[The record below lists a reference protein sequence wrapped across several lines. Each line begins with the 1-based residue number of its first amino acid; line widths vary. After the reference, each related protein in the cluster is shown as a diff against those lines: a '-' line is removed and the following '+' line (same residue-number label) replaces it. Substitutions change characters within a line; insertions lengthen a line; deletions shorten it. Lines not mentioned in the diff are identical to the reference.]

1 MAVDGGNSDDDEL
14 DGLMSRG
21 VLRGPTRFSTSSVS
35 GVQERVHRAA
45 ASREH
50 ANVGRQS
57 VAGGGNA
64 EEYDSEAMPGV
75 TPIGSMSRDE
85 GIAPN
90 YGYFRFTPDKIVVPR
105 PLEGRHDLTMWTES
119 IEPQLE
125 IAQLKR
131 FIDGTTPIPPARAL
145 AHLSQF
151 RAMQL
156 LTFTTISRCCSP
168 TVQIAL
174 KACRMKVD
182 AGYQAWQFIM
192 RMYMGKDDLYF
203 GQLEQALTNIEM
215 GEHESATSYCNRAQ
229 QILVNLRMAGMMLKL
244 PQVRKELDE
253 DTLASYII
261 EEECTLA
268 AEGRKDQFL
277 PQANQVFTKKGKPQF
292 QQTSFPSPPTAAQQQ
307 QPKNG
312 GGAGGGGEKWK
323 GGKDGQPKGGKG
335 GFKGKCYVCG
345 QTGHVAKQCQ
355 QRADKEADASGEG
368 SGGSSGKGGDGS
380 KGSGRSSCSM
390 VKPVVEQ
397 TPLVVLEPEAG
408 EGLQDIAAAVKA
420 NPSVV
425 LLDSGCSHHLMGDRS
440 TFVEMSSGGSIKQ
453 VTGFNGALQ
462 EASLLSVAQLLD
474 AGDVTLLRA
483 PDGSLLG
490 HAEFKGRV
498 LCTNFQPCSTQQ
510 QEGETVALRTLATGV
525 RSKGDLWH
533 ACMAHVGIDAIERTT
548 AHGSVKGLDLEK
560 GGKSGIPCVSCVGGK
575 ITRHTFPSVGEEEDE
590 LLGVVH
596 ADLCGPFREAA
607 KDGSRYFLVLKDR
620 KTHYV
625 WAYPLAQKSDALAA
639 FQKWLPMAQR
649 QCKTTVQALRTD
661 RCGEFL
667 GHDFTLFLDGKGIIH
682 DLTCPYTPEQNGMA
696 EREMR
701 SIVEAV
707 RTMLLHMGVQ
717 HHWWHLALAQAI
729 WVHNRVEHASLPSVA
744 AWGKLAPKARWG
756 LHLGVSAASKG
767 WTVLDLESNRLITAV
782 EALFYATM
790 SLAGWKAW
798 HQQEHGGRLM
808 PYAPLPSLFPIT
820 LEEAEEEEEVVAPP
834 AMPYV
839 PTSVPTPPPPSVY
852 PRVIPPAPPSS
863 SSPPLAS
870 PPPPPVIPS
879 PLPPSI
885 PPAPAPPS
893 SSSSTAPPVGEGGIE
908 VPPSVE
914 ITDGQCLETEQLQD
928 ESMVEPAGLDDEEED
943 EEWTDLDPDVV
954 ADPEMQWDIAKM
966 TVKEALGCWKGD
978 KVKEAMDEEM
988 RSLIEQGTWKLVPR
1002 PPGVN
1007 VMKNRWILNTKFRPD
1022 GIVEREKAR
1031 LVVKGFMQVAGVD
1044 YEETYAPVGSYVTAR
1059 VLLAI
1064 AAALDLDLM
1073 QLDVHGMLD
1082 RDLYMEQPS
1091 YYEDGTPRV
1100 CKLVKSLY
1108 GLKQSQM
1115 LWYEALDGVLLG
1127 VGWKKS
1133 KVDEALY
1140 FKSDAEGEMCW
1151 LLVYVDDLLAASRS
1165 QSMLGELR
1173 DLLQSAFQLR
1183 EISPVEKYLGLQL
1196 IRDRPTRRMWL
1207 HQGAY
1212 VDKVHRRF
1220 FDGEQP
1226 LRVPRTPLSSD
1237 PFSVQTFEDVGWQ
1250 SHQEEEYRQKVGS
1263 LQFAAC
1269 TTRPDISFAYSKL
1282 GSGQTVRSDQHWK
1295 ELDRCLAYLVGSRD
1309 VALEFGGGPESLEL
1323 VGYADADDAGDKQ
1336 NRTST
1341 GGYIF
1346 VLRGAAVSWAS
1357 QRIRCATL
1365 SSTESEYVAAVE
1377 AGKEARRLRFLL
1389 AEFQLLRSEEPTTL
1403 FVDNS
1408 STISVAGG
1416 MGLKGSLKHM
1426 ERHHMWLQHMVKRRK
1441 LQLQYIPTSEQPAD
1455 YLTKALHFPAFSRCF
1470 EAVGQVRL
1478 SSEWSET

>member
-1 MAVDGGNSDDDEL
+1 MAVDGGNSDDEEL

-21 VLRGPTRFSTSSVS
+21 VLRGPTRFSTASVG
-35 GVQERVHRAA
+35 GVQKCVHRAEV
-45 ASREH
+45 SREH
-50 ANVGRQS
+50 ANVGRRS

-64 EEYDSEAMPGV
+64 EEYDSEAMPDV

-105 PLEGRHDLTMWTES
+105 PLEGHHDLSTWTES

-145 AHLSQF
+145 AHLSWF

-182 AGYQAWQFIM
+182 AGYQAWPFIM
-192 RMYMGKDDLYF
+192 RTYMAKDDLYI
-203 GQLEQALTNIEM
+203 GQLEQALTNLEM
-215 GEHESATSYCNRAQ
+215 GEHESATSYCNHAQ
-229 QILVNLRMAGMMLKL
+229 QILVNLRMAGVDYLMLKL

-253 DTLASYII
+253 ETLASYII

-292 QQTSFPSPPTAAQQQ
+292 QQTSFPSPPTTAQQQ

-345 QTGHVAKQCQ
+345 QTGHVAKYCQ
-355 QRADKEADASGEG
+355 QWADKEADAGGEG
-368 SGGSSGKGGDGS
+368 SGGSSRKGGDGS
-380 KGSGRSSCSM
+380 KGSGQSSCAM

-408 EGLQDIAAAVKA
+408 EGLQAVAAAVKA

-440 TFVEMSSGGSIKQ
+440 AFVEMSSGGSIKQ
-453 VTGFNGALQ
+453 VTGINGALQ
-462 EASLLSVAQLLD
+462 EVQGRGTVALLGQGGRRVLVPDVLYVPGVQASLLSAGKLRDSGVQLLD
-474 AGDVTLLRA
+474 AGDVTLLWA

-490 HAEFKGRV
+490 CAEFKGRV
-498 LCTNFQPCSTQQ
+498 LCTNFQPCLTQE

-533 ACMAHVGIDAIERTT
+533 ARMAHVGIDVIERTA

-620 KTHYV
+620 KTRYV

-639 FQKWLPMAQR
+639 FQKWLLMAER

-661 RCGEFL
+661 RGGEFL

-701 SIVEAV
+701 SIVEVA

-717 HHWWHLALAQAI
+717 HHWWHLALAQAV
-729 WVHNRVEHASLPSVA
+729 WVRNRVEHASLPS
-744 AWGKLAPKARWG
+744 
-756 LHLGVSAASKG
+756 
-767 WTVLDLESNRLITAV
+767 
-782 EALFYATM
+782 
-790 SLAGWKAW
+790 GWKAW
-798 HQQEHGGRLM
+798 HQQEHGVRSM

-839 PTSVPTPPPPSVY
+839 PTSVPTPPSPSVY

-870 PPPPPVIPS
+870 PPPPVIPS

-893 SSSSTAPPVGEGGIE
+893 SSSSTAPPIGEGGIA

-914 ITDGQCLETEQLQD
+914 ITDRQRLETEQLQD
-928 ESMVEPAGLDDEEED
+928 ESSMDGVQQSGGQEIEEQQSGEQQIGEERIEEQQMVDQQLGEQQTGEPQTGEQEMWGIRDGGRVLASWMITAPLRRSTRITRGIPPLKYAWALVVEPAGLDDEEED

-954 ADPEMQWDIAKM
+954 ADPERQWDIAKM
-966 TVKEALGCWKGD
+966 T
-978 KVKEAMDEEM
+978 
-988 RSLIEQGTWKLVPR
+988 GTWKLVPR
-1002 PPGVN
+1002 PPRVN
-1007 VMKNRWILNTKFRPD
+1007 VMKNRWILNNKFRPD

-1031 LVVKGFMQVAGVD
+1031 LVVKGFTQVAGVD

-1073 QLDVHGMLD
+1073 QLDVKNAFLHGMLD

-1100 CKLVKSLY
+1100 LC
-1108 GLKQSQM
+1108 
-1115 LWYEALDGVLLG
+1115 
-1127 VGWKKS
+1127 
-1133 KVDEALY
+1133 
-1140 FKSDAEGEMCW
+1140 
-1151 LLVYVDDLLAASRS
+1151 
-1165 QSMLGELR
+1165 
-1173 DLLQSAFQLR
+1173 
-1183 EISPVEKYLGLQL
+1183 
-1196 IRDRPTRRMWL
+1196 RPLRMW
-1207 HQGAY
+1207 
-1212 VDKVHRRF
+1212 D
-1220 FDGEQP
+1220 
-1226 LRVPRTPLSSD
+1226 
-1237 PFSVQTFEDVGWQ
+1237 
-1250 SHQEEEYRQKVGS
+1250 GS
-1263 LQFAAC
+1263 LA
-1269 TTRPDISFAYSKL
+1269 R
-1282 GSGQTVRSDQHWK
+1282 RSTG
-1295 ELDRCLAYLVGSRD
+1295 RRD

-1346 VLRGAAVSWAS
+1346 VLGGAAVSWAS

-1389 AEFQLLRSEEPTTL
+1389 AEFQLLRSEEP
-1403 FVDNS
+1403 
-1408 STISVAGG
+1408 
-1416 MGLKGSLKHM
+1416 
-1426 ERHHMWLQHMVKRRK
+1426 VKK
-1441 LQLQYIPTSEQPAD
+1441 QE
-1455 YLTKALHFPAFSRCF
+1455 
-1470 EAVGQVRL
+1470 
-1478 SSEWSET
+1478 

>member
-1 MAVDGGNSDDDEL
+1 
-14 DGLMSRG
+14 
-21 VLRGPTRFSTSSVS
+21 
-35 GVQERVHRAA
+35 
-45 ASREH
+45 
-50 ANVGRQS
+50 
-57 VAGGGNA
+57 
-64 EEYDSEAMPGV
+64 
-75 TPIGSMSRDE
+75 
-85 GIAPN
+85 
-90 YGYFRFTPDKIVVPR
+90 
-105 PLEGRHDLTMWTES
+105 
-119 IEPQLE
+119 
-125 IAQLKR
+125 
-131 FIDGTTPIPPARAL
+131 
-145 AHLSQF
+145 
-151 RAMQL
+151 
-156 LTFTTISRCCSP
+156 
-168 TVQIAL
+168 
-174 KACRMKVD
+174 MKVD

-192 RMYMGKDDLYF
+192 RTYMAKDDLYI
-203 GQLEQALTNIEM
+203 GQLEQALTNLEM

-229 QILVNLRMAGMMLKL
+229 PILVNMRMASVDYSQASYITHVVKGLPQQYNLLRRMLKL

-253 DTLASYII
+253 DTPASYII

-292 QQTSFPSPPTAAQQQ
+292 QQTSFPSPPTTAQQQ

-345 QTGHVAKQCQ
+345 QIGHVAKYCQ
-355 QRADKEADASGEG
+355 QRADKEADAGEEG

-380 KGSGRSSCSM
+380 KGSGQSSCAM

-397 TPLVVLEPEAG
+397 TPLVVLEPEAR
-408 EGLQDIAAAVKA
+408 EGLQAVAAAVKA

-440 TFVEMSSGGSIKQ
+440 AFVEMSSGGSIKQ

-462 EASLLSVAQLLD
+462 EVQGRGTVALLGEGGRRVLVPDVLYVPGVQESLLSAGQLRDSGVQLLD

-490 HAEFKGRV
+490 RAEFKGRV

-510 QEGETVALRTLATGV
+510 QEGETVALRTLVTGV

-533 ACMAHVGIDAIERTT
+533 ARMAHVGIDAIERTA
-548 AHGSVKGLDLEK
+548 AHGSAKGLDLEK

-575 ITRHTFPSVGEEEDE
+575 ITHHTFPSVGEEEEE

-620 KTHYV
+620 KTRYV

-639 FQKWLPMAQR
+639 FQKWLPMAER

-661 RCGEFL
+661 RGGEFL

-682 DLTCPYTPEQNGMA
+682 DLTCLYTLEQNGMA
-696 EREMR
+696 EREMH

-717 HHWWHLALAQAI
+717 HHWWHLALAQAV
-729 WVHNRVEHASLPSVA
+729 WVRNRVEHASLPSGVTPYELA
-744 AWGKLAPKARWG
+744 FRRKPDVSMVRVWGCMLQYMVPQSQRGGKLAPKARWG

-767 WTVLDLESNRLITAV
+767 WTVLDLESNRLITTV
-782 EALFYATM
+782 EAVFYETM

-820 LEEAEEEEEVVAPP
+820 LEEAEEEEEEVVAPP

-839 PTSVPTPPPPSVY
+839 PTSVPTPLPPSVY

-863 SSPPLAS
+863 SSPPLAP
-870 PPPPPVIPS
+870 PPPPPVLPS
-879 PLPPSI
+879 LLPPSI

-914 ITDGQCLETEQLQD
+914 ITDGQRLESEQLQD
-928 ESMVEPAGLDDEEED
+928 ERSMDGVQQSGGQEIEEQQEIGEQQIGEERIEEQQMVDHQLGEQQTGEPQTGEQEMWGIRDGGHVLASGMITAPLRRSTRITRGIPPLKYAWALVVEPARLDDEEED

-954 ADPEMQWDIAKM
+954 
-966 TVKEALGCWKGD
+966 KE
-978 KVKEAMDEEM
+978 VMDEEM

-1031 LVVKGFMQVAGVD
+1031 LVVKGFTQVAGVD

-1064 AAALDLDLM
+1064 ATALDLDLM
-1073 QLDVHGMLD
+1073 QLDVKNAFLHGMLD

-1108 GLKQSQM
+1108 GLKQSPM

-1127 VGWKKS
+1127 AGWKKS

-1165 QSMLGELR
+1165 RSLLGELR

-1196 IRDRPTRRMWL
+1196 IRDRPTRRL
-1207 HQGAY
+1207 
-1212 VDKVHRRF
+1212 
-1220 FDGEQP
+1220 
-1226 LRVPRTPLSSD
+1226 
-1237 PFSVQTFEDVGWQ
+1237 VQTFEDVGWQ

-1269 TTRPDISFAYSKL
+1269 TTRPDISFACSKL

-1336 NRTST
+1336 YRTST

-1346 VLRGAAVSWAS
+1346 VLGGAAVSWAS

-1408 STISVAGG
+1408 SAISVAGG

-1426 ERHHMWLQHMVKRRK
+1426 ERRHMWLQHMVKRRK

-1455 YLTKALHFPAFSRCF
+1455 YLTKALHFPAFSHCF
-1470 EAVGQVRL
+1470 EVVGQVRL
-1478 SSEWSET
+1478 SSKGSET

>member
-1 MAVDGGNSDDDEL
+1 
-14 DGLMSRG
+14 
-21 VLRGPTRFSTSSVS
+21 
-35 GVQERVHRAA
+35 
-45 ASREH
+45 
-50 ANVGRQS
+50 
-57 VAGGGNA
+57 
-64 EEYDSEAMPGV
+64 
-75 TPIGSMSRDE
+75 MSRDE

-105 PLEGRHDLTMWTES
+105 PLEGRHDLSTWSES
-119 IEPQLE
+119 IKPQLE
-125 IAQLKR
+125 IAKLKR
-131 FIDGTTPIPPARAL
+131 FIDGTTPIPPARAI

-168 TVQIAL
+168 PVQIAL

-192 RMYMGKDDLYF
+192 RTYMAKDDLYI
-203 GQLEQALTNIEM
+203 GQLEQALTNLEM

-229 QILVNLRMAGMMLKL
+229 QILVNLRMAGVDYSQASYITHVVKGLPQQYNLLRRMLKL

-253 DTLASYII
+253 DTLASHII

-277 PQANQVFTKKGKPQF
+277 PQAN
-292 QQTSFPSPPTAAQQQ
+292 Q

-345 QTGHVAKQCQ
+345 QTGHVAKYCQ
-355 QRADKEADASGEG
+355 QRADKEADAGGEG

-380 KGSGRSSCSM
+380 KGSGQSSCAM
-390 VKPVVEQ
+390 VKPIVEQ

-408 EGLQDIAAAVKA
+408 EGLQAVAAAVKA
-420 NPSVV
+420 NPSIV

-440 TFVEMSSGGSIKQ
+440 AFVGMSSGGSIKQ

-462 EASLLSVAQLLD
+462 EVQGRGTIALLGEGGRRVLVPDVLYVPGVQASLLSAGHLRDSGVQLLD
-474 AGDVTLLRA
+474 VEDVTLLRA

-490 HAEFKGRV
+490 RAEFKGRV

-510 QEGETVALRTLATGV
+510 QEGEMVALRTLATGV
-525 RSKGDLWH
+525 RSKGDMWH
-533 ACMAHVGIDAIERTT
+533 ARMAHVGIDAIKRTS

-560 GGKSGIPCVSCVGGK
+560 EGNSGIPCVSCVAGK

-620 KTHYV
+620 KTRYV

-639 FQKWLPMAQR
+639 FQKWLPMAER
-649 QCKTTVQALRTD
+649 HCKTTVQALRTD
-661 RCGEFL
+661 RGGEFL

-701 SIVEAV
+701 SIVEAM

-717 HHWWHLALAQAI
+717 HQWWHVALAQAV
-729 WVHNRVEHASLPSVA
+729 WVRNRVEHASLPSGVTPYDPA
-744 AWGKLAPKARWG
+744 FRRKPDVSMVRVWGCMLQYMVPQSQRGGKLAPKARWG
-756 LHLGVSAASKG
+756 LHLG
-767 WTVLDLESNRLITAV
+767 
-782 EALFYATM
+782 
-790 SLAGWKAW
+790 WKAW
-798 HQQEHGGRLM
+798 HQQEHGGRSM

-839 PTSVPTPPPPSVY
+839 PTSVPTPPPPSAY
-852 PRVIPPAPPSS
+852 PRVIPPAPPFS

-870 PPPPPVIPS
+870 PPSPVIPS

-914 ITDGQCLETEQLQD
+914 ITDGQRLETEQLQD
-928 ESMVEPAGLDDEEED
+928 ESSMDGLQQSGGQGSRRQGSRRWGIRDGGRVLVSG
-943 EEWTDLDPDVV
+943 TITAPPLRRSTRITRGVP
-954 ADPEMQWDIAKM
+954 PWDIAKM

-1007 VMKNRWILNTKFRPD
+1007 VMKNRWILNTKFRLD

-1031 LVVKGFMQVAGVD
+1031 LVVKGFTQVAGVD

-1073 QLDVHGMLD
+1073 QLDVKNAFLHGMLD

-1091 YYEDGTPRV
+1091 YYEDGTPCV

-1108 GLKQSQM
+1108 RLKQSPM
-1115 LWYEALDGVLLG
+1115 LWYETLDGVLLG
-1127 VGWKKS
+1127 AGWKKS

-1165 QSMLGELR
+1165 QSMLGELC

-1196 IRDRPTRRMWL
+1196 IRDRPTRRLWL

-1237 PFSVQTFEDVGWQ
+1237 PLSVQTFEDVGWQ
-1250 SHQEEEYRQKVGS
+1250 SRQEEEYRQKVGS

-1269 TTRPDISFAYSKL
+1269 TTRPDISFACSKL
-1282 GSGQTVRSDQHWK
+1282 G
-1295 ELDRCLAYLVGSRD
+1295 D

-1323 VGYADADDAGDKQ
+1323 VDYADADDAGDKQ

-1346 VLRGAAVSWAS
+1346 VLGGAAVSWAS

-1365 SSTESEYVAAVE
+1365 SSTESEYVAAME

-1408 STISVAGG
+1408 AISVAGG

-1426 ERHHMWLQHMVKRRK
+1426 ERRHMWLQHMVKRKK
-1441 LQLQYIPTSEQPAD
+1441 LQLQYIPTTEQPAN
-1455 YLTKALHFPAFSRCF
+1455 YLTKAFHFPAFSRCF
-1470 EAVGQVRL
+1470 KAVGQVRL
-1478 SSEWSET
+1478 SSEGSET